1 MTFYF
6 IVHLLMGF
14 LAGNSAYVLQQIDP
28 FEKPYWASTSV
39 GAYIGIACMIALPLA
54 VLTTF
59 IKFTFLWALLT
70 AGELFLGVLLGAF
83 LPKPIKFFAMLASPL
98 ILIVLFGALWGWW
111 YLG

>member
-1 MTFYF
+1 MF
-6 IVHLLMGF
+6 
-14 LAGNSAYVLQQIDP
+14 
-28 FEKPYWASTSV
+28 
-39 GAYIGIACMIALPLA
+39 ALPLA

-83 LPKPIKFFAMLASPL
+83 LPKPIKFFVMLVSPL
-98 ILIVLFGALWGWW
+98 ILSLLFGALWGWW